1 MPDMIAGAH
10 VAGGNLW
17 LRQALCV
24 ACLVLPW
31 PVLAQDDVLETEQLP
46 VVSASSSVITRI
58 EFVGNRVTQPR
69 IMLQEMLVKEGD
81 IADPALIERSRQA
94 IMDLG
99 LFTSVDASVDAHEDG
114 SVLRIVVKEKYYIL
128 PVPKLNRDDDN
139 NYSFGAEI
147 SLDNLAGLNQ
157 QLKLRYETE
166 DATGLSGGKVDT
178 NTLSYNYPRVLGS
191 PYLFHTEI
199 TQNRL
204 PSEVVTGSTV
214 TSLYELEAW
223 TASLQVS
230 RWLAP
235 RGPSRGWQVGAGL
248 IWRNNGYDYVS
259 GVPTDTFREAQAV
272 GINVL
277 GQFLDVRDY
286 LFSRSGKEYGY
297 VGEFG
302 APVLGS
308 DTQYTRHEFFY
319 RRYLLIEGRP
329 HENLEFQGRLGLSS
343 GDIFAGEGFA
353 YSLGGSKSLRAFDT
367 GSFTGNSFI
376 LFNLQYLRPF
386 FDYYPLRGALFLDVG
401 NAYPSNEKI
410 NLGDLKWDVGIGL
423 RLRLKSFV
431 KIDLRVDVAYSY
443 DTGEYKVFAGTK
455 EIF

>member
-1 MPDMIAGAH
+1 MKYVARAAGCVGWRRLMFCLLCVSALLP
-10 VAGGNLW
+10 V
-17 LRQALCV
+17 QALM
-24 ACLVLPW
+24 A
-31 PVLAQDDVLETEQLP
+31 AQDTTAEPAGSVAP
-46 VVSASSSVITRI
+46 PVITAI
-58 EFVGNRVTQPR
+58 EFTGNRVTNPKILR
-69 IMLQEMLVKEGD
+69 YEILVKEGD
-81 IADPALIERSRQA
+81 LADPVLIERSRQA

-99 LFTSVDASVDAHEDG
+99 LFVSVDATVEQREDG
-114 SVLRIVVKEKYYIL
+114 TVLRFIVKEKYYIL

-139 NYSFGAEI
+139 KISLGAEL

-157 QLKLRYETE
+157 QLKIRYETE
-166 DATGLSGGKVDT
+166 QADSLSGGKNET
-178 NTLSYNYPRVLGS
+178 NTLSYNYPRMFGS
-191 PYLFHTEI
+191 PYQFRTEF

-204 PSEVVTGSTV
+204 PTEVVSGTTV

-248 IWRNNGYDYVS
+248 VWRRNGYDYIS
-259 GVPTDTFREAQAV
+259 GAPTDTFQDGRAV
-272 GINVL
+272 GISAL

-297 VGEFG
+297 IGEFG

-308 DTQYTRHEFFY
+308 DTQYSRHEFFY
-319 RRYLLIEGRP
+319 RRYILLEGRP
-329 HENLEFQGRLGLSS
+329 HENLEFQGKLGLSS
-343 GDIFAGEGFA
+343 GEIFVTDEYA
-353 YSLGGSKSLRAFDT
+353 YSLGGSKTLRAYDT
-367 GSFTGNSFI
+367 GSITGNSYI

-386 FDYYPLRGALFLDVG
+386 FDYFPLRGAVFLDVG

-410 NLGDLKWDVGIGL
+410 DLGDLKWDVGIGL

-455 EIF
+455 EVF